1 MRKLRPN
8 NRGTDR
14 VAGRDFPA
22 ATRPSVNRTRDCL
35 TSLIED
41 FYTNRRIFSRKIFR
55 TSRRHPIQMPP
66 RGYVSR
72 STKKTSILSE
82 DAKPKKKHFERSHH
96 NYTFVTSRRNLI
108 IAT

>member
-14 VAGRDFPA
+14 VAERDFPA

-41 FYTNRRIFSRKIFR
+41 FYTESMNFFTKNIPHVT
-55 TSRRHPIQMPP
+55 TSPDPNAPQRLCKSVNEKNKYSF
-66 RGYVSR
+66 GGCK
-72 STKKTSILSE
+72 TKKETLREIT
-82 DAKPKKKHFERSHH
+82 P
-96 NYTFVTSRRNLI
+96 
-108 IAT
+108 